1 MSSTVT
7 RTHRIVIASVVLLLL
22 VGVMVA
28 RSSTVSAGMSF
39 NEGLENLGADGQTP
53 TGWWRAGYGTNTA
66 SWSLAPQP
74 HGGKIAQSVKVS
86 SWRSGDRKLLTD
98 QLGSGLPV
106 IPGRSYDLSSWY
118 RTDGNATI
126 VVYRRTTSGYW
137 TYWTSGSRLVKSS
150 GWKNAKYTTPKVPS
164 GTVGIS
170 FGVALGSNGTL
181 ATDDYAMS
189 ESGSSTTT
197 TTPGATTSTTS
208 VASTTTS
215 TAVAPSTT
223 TTTAPPTTT
232 TTTPVV
238 IGGEVLVAD
247 EFSRPD
253 GLITNEYAY
262 WNSSA
267 PDRIVDGTWSMTS
280 GSLFAAGGSG
290 WSGLPDNRE
299 PNATSSNGTNSAIFR
314 MISKRT
320 GMSGVEVSFRLRN
333 DGFSSTLST
342 PEVAWDGIHVFL
354 RYASEESLYYAS
366 VNRRDGTTQIKKK
379 VPGGQSNGGS
389 YYTLGSGNF
398 GFAFGAWQDV
408 RASINTQANG
418 TVMIQLWANGQL
430 VASAV
435 DNGVG
440 GPVIGSGRVGIR
452 GDNTEFAIDSFV
464 ARSLG

>member
-7 RTHRIVIASVVLLLL
+7 RTHRIVIASAVILLL
-22 VGVMVA
+22 VGVMIA
-28 RSSTVSAGMSF
+28 RSSTAGAGMSF
-39 NEGLENLGADGQTP
+39 NEGLENIGTDGQTP
-53 TGWWRAGYGTNTA
+53 TGWWRAGYGTNTV
-66 SWSLAPQP
+66 SWSFASQP
-74 HGGKIAQSVKVS
+74 HGGKIAQSVKIS
-86 SWRSGDRKLLTD
+86 NWRSGDRKLLTD
-98 QLGSGLPV
+98 QSGSGLPV

-118 RTDGNATI
+118 RTDGVATI

-150 GWKNAKYTTPKVPS
+150 SWKNAKYTTPKVPS

-170 FGVALGSNGTL
+170 FGVALASNGTL
-181 ATDDYAMS
+181 STDDYAMS
-189 ESGSSTTT
+189 DYGSVATSTTAGATTT
-197 TTPGATTSTTS
+197 TAATSTT
-208 VASTTTS
+208 V
-215 TAVAPSTT
+215 
-223 TTTAPPTTT
+223 APPTTT
-232 TTTPVV
+232 TTTTAPTTTTTTPLPP
-238 IGGEVLVAD
+238 GGDVLVAD

-262 WNSSA
+262 WNPSA
-267 PDRIVDGTWSMTS
+267 SDRITDPTWSMTS
-280 GSLFAAGGSG
+280 GSLFAQNGTA
-290 WSGLPDNRE
+290 WSGLPDDRE
-299 PNATSSNGTNSAIFR
+299 PNATSSNGTDSAIFR

-354 RYASEESLYYAS
+354 RYSSEESLYYAS

-379 VPGGQSNGGS
+379 VPGGVSNGGT
-389 YYTLGSGNF
+389 YYTLGSGTF
-398 GFAFGAWQDV
+398 GFAVGAWQDV
-408 RASINTQANG
+408 KASIVTQADG
-418 TVMIQLWANGQL
+418 TVKIQLWANGRL

-435 DNGVG
+435 DSGVG
-440 GPVIGSGRVGIR
+440 GPVIGSGRVGLR